1 MSKLMIAIAALATIN
16 TAAHS
21 ETTVD
26 QWITLCSKGIS
37 TAEHAS
43 CESYARGV
51 ADAVLNIQATRPQ
64 YQRVAFQPA

>member
-43 CESYARGV
+43 CPRAQ
-51 ADAVLNIQATRPQ
+51 LTRQ
-64 YQRVAFQPA
+64 LR